1 MKHIKRFLET
11 LNEKIKTGDFVNDY
25 KFMIVDIIDVDDDV
39 EVDFETAMVPKYIE
53 YIAYEVD
60 EKSFYLLD
68 PDLEII
74 DGPYPSLEEIMKNI

>member
-11 LNEKIKTGDFVNDY
+11 INEKIKIGDFVNDY
-25 KFMIVDIIDVDDDV
+25 KFMIVDIIDVDDDL
-39 EVDFETAMVPKYIE
+39 EVDFETSMVPKYIE